1 MGIFDHKTESPLVI
15 DHNDGS
21 FTIGA
26 SDAPRAEAPRTESQ
40 PSGGKVASIIS
51 AILIVVTTVPP
62 AHAQFRGAPM
72 MRPMPTMQ
80 APIFRGPMPAPM
92 APMLRPMPGST
103 PMTVPPGYR
112 PFPMVPITRAGRYIA
127 GQGLIQEG
135 FPTVG
140 RLIRGGPLTG
150 VAGALLW
157 PNVAR

>member
-1 MGIFDHKTESPLVI
+1 MGIFDYRTESPLVI

-26 SDAPRAEAPRTESQ
+26 SDTPRAEAPRSESQ
-40 PSGGKVASIIS
+40 SSGGKVATITATIM
-51 AILIVVTTVPP
+51 IVVATAAPVQ
-62 AHAQFRGAPM
+62 AQFRGAPM
-72 MRPMPTMQ
+72 MRPMPM
-80 APIFRGPMPAPM
+80 MPARM
-92 APMLRPMPGST
+92 APMIRPMPGST
-103 PMTVPPGYR
+103 PMVVPPGYR
-112 PFPMVPITRAGRYIA
+112 PLPMAPITRAGRYIA

-157 PNVAR
+157 PNVAH